1 MTYFDLFVTASWMFV
16 IGWFSAAIYF
26 QNQNEKAESPRL
38 SEGPETWPNL
48 EAPQLSA
55 AAVAVAAD

>member
-26 QNQNEKAESPRL
+26 QSQNERAESPRL
-38 SEGPETWPNL
+38 SEDPEAWPNCDVQ
-48 EAPQLSA
+48 QLSA
-55 AAVAVAAD
+55 AAVAAD